1 MIKYTNSTH
10 AISPE
15 MLDGFFVGWP
25 DPPSPERHLD
35 ILDAADHVV
44 LAVDSETGQVVGFIN
59 AISDS
64 IHAAYIPLLEVL
76 PEYQKQGIGK
86 ELVERVLAEIGPL
99 YMIDLLCD
107 TDVQP
112 FYQRLG
118 MVNATGMR
126 IRNFARQ
133 SAEPV

>member
-1 MIKYTNSTH
+1 MIEYFTSIENF
-10 AISPE
+10 SPE
-15 MLDGFFVGWP
+15 MLTGFFVGWP

-35 ILDAADHVV
+35 ILDAADHIV
-44 LAVDSETGQVVGFIN
+44 LAVDRETGQVAGFIN
-59 AISDS
+59 AISDGL
-64 IHAAYIPLLEVL
+64 HAAYIPLLEVL

-86 ELVERVLAEIGPL
+86 ELVERILVEIGPL

-112 FYQRLG
+112 FYRKLG

-126 IRNFARQ
+126 IRNFAHQ
-133 SAEPV
+133 SAEPI